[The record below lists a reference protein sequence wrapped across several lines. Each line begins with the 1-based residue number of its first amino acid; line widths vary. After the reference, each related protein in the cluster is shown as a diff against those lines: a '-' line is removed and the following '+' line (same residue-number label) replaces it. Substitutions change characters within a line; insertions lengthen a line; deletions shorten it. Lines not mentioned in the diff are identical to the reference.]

1 MKTKPK
7 KKNKYPVSLIEVWYD
22 GACEPVNPGGHGG
35 GGYIIKRNGYEMHR
49 GMIYLPAGP
58 EISNNVAEY
67 SGIREALKWMIETK
81 HTNHAVLVRGD
92 NMMSVMQMAG
102 KWKAKRGRYIPLY
115 LECRELAKNFRN
127 ITFMWIPREKNG
139 EADEISKKALKDHN
153 VEFRIQ
159 PEAVES

>member
-1 MKTKPK
+1 MGWVTNMK
-7 KKNKYPVSLIEVWYD
+7 KKRAAPLIEVWYD

-35 GGYIIKRNGYEMHR
+35 GGYIVKRLNKEIHR

-67 SGIREALKWMIETK
+67 SGIREALKWLLKEEL
-81 HTNHAVLVRGD
+81 NQEPVLVRGD

-115 LECRELAKNFRN
+115 LECRELAKKFRN
-127 ITFMWIPREKNG
+127 LTFMWIPREQNG
-139 EADEISKKALKDHN
+139 EADEISKTALKDHN

-159 PEAVES
+159 PEAVGS